1 MRYLS
6 DYLHSLRVSQFHG
19 TIEPSRLCC
28 HMVVVFWSQLSLSV
42 HLPIKSNIL
51 LSIPPLLSGVEEEAV
66 SIIDIMSAIW
76 VSFSPPSPSSATL
89 ILVLSSLAAA
99 ANLVRKEC

>member
-1 MRYLS
+1 MHNSRYLS

-19 TIEPSRLCC
+19 TIEPSRSC
-28 HMVVVFWSQLSLSV
+28 SLNV
-42 HLPIKSNIL
+42 HLPMKSNIL

-99 ANLVRKEC
+99 ANLIRKEC